1 MGETVRSEGSGAAQV
16 AKVAQVADN
25 CDYNYYSKMP
35 DPLRSLPVFTETLE
49 LGAPQWIQAGL
60 GYLRNA
66 GISKDDYVKR
76 LVEKIEPRAM
86 ASYGSYLDTKGIVG
100 SVTIIQL
107 EDFLLTWNGNIS
119 TGAEYSL
126 QLEKLQYTGGPI
138 VKFNHEFSTLVN
150 RNNLDANNTDT
161 IYRYINKFPAA
172 SYVHNRLLEAK
183 FDKLADA
190 MNRAIVL
197 VGATNSA
204 KSVATRSH
212 AIIHSGPEDM
222 DVDRLVF
229 ARSNNLST
237 SPFLPRFEKFSHF
250 CSKDE
255 FLKLDQLQLGL
266 KLLDKPISIRLADGV
281 EYFSASQT
289 VDVPLVL
296 GAERVSTIASCVV
309 VPIHEDILL
318 GMSFLRAHHGIIRCD
333 VPSLAI
339 VLANGQRTEIEG
351 LPFHDSAVLATPQC
365 CYEVLDIHQMSKA
378 LEDRSGFVMGGILFV
393 KSLHEQEF
401 SINTVQSHAAE
412 AKQVVDEF
420 SDIIHEC
427 PKQMPPERPISHAI
441 ELEE

>member
-119 TGAEYSL
+119 TGTKYSL

-150 RNNLDANNTDT
+150 RNNLDINNTDT
-161 IYRYINKFPAA
+161 IYHYINKFPAA

-197 VGATNSA
+197 VGTTNSA

-212 AIIHSGPEDM
+212 TIVHSGPEGM

-229 ARSNNLST
+229 ARSNNLSA

-255 FLKLDQLQLGL
+255 FLK
-266 KLLDKPISIRLADGV
+266 RL
-281 EYFSASQT
+281 
-289 VDVPLVL
+289 
-296 GAERVSTIASCVV
+296 
-309 VPIHEDILL
+309 
-318 GMSFLRAHHGIIRCD
+318 
-333 VPSLAI
+333 
-339 VLANGQRTEIEG
+339 
-351 LPFHDSAVLATPQC
+351 
-365 CYEVLDIHQMSKA
+365 
-378 LEDRSGFVMGGILFV
+378 
-393 KSLHEQEF
+393 
-401 SINTVQSHAAE
+401 
-412 AKQVVDEF
+412 
-420 SDIIHEC
+420 SDN
-427 PKQMPPERPISHAI
+427 
-441 ELEE
+441 